1 MTAIQDRLS
10 VVLIATPRL
19 ALNAC
24 GIDERLAD
32 VMARNQGG
40 FDYFPVTGTAL
51 QGQEQIVGLVELVP
65 FLRGNPAC
73 GVVRDYLLPLAE
85 DNLIGADA
93 GILTFVRTAD
103 RHPCRLVV
111 SGSQVSGL
119 VSLSDLQKLPVR
131 AALFALITQLEMTM
145 ANAIR
150 RELGNTDGWKER
162 LPDDR
167 KEKIDC
173 QRKMVAADGNLVD
186 DLLFTQYCDK
196 ITIIRRSPAFKASKG
211 RFKDEMDDVQKLR
224 DSLAH
229 ANDYATTREAA
240 AKVCAI
246 VRSVEEWMKRLN
258 DWLSNGP
265 AEGGAA

>member
-1 MTAIQDRLS
+1 
-10 VVLIATPRL
+10 
-19 ALNAC
+19 
-24 GIDERLAD
+24 
-32 VMARNQGG
+32 MARNQGG

-186 DLLFTQYCDK
+186 DLLFTQYRDK

-211 RFKDEMDDVQKLR
+211 RFKDENGRRAETPRQPRPRERLRHNTRGGGEGLCHCPQRGGMDEAPERLAVEWACR
-224 DSLAH
+224 GRSRVVAASLP
-229 ANDYATTREAA
+229 
-240 AKVCAI
+240 
-246 VRSVEEWMKRLN
+246 S
-258 DWLSNGP
+258 S
-265 AEGGAA
+265 